1 MSHVLVTGA
10 GGFIGSHLVEALV
23 ERGEDVRA
31 FVRYNAFNRWGWLDT
46 TEDNVINEIDIF
58 SGDVRDPN
66 GVREA
71 MRGIDTVYHLAA
83 LISIPYSY
91 HSPDTYVDTNVTG
104 TLNVL
109 QAARDLGTD
118 KVVHTYLHHRG

>member
-1 MSHVLVTGA
+1 MATSLVTGA

-46 TEDNVINEIDIF
+46 INDIQNEVEIF